1 MDKTTEDL
9 YVQAQINLIKSFI
22 TWLNEI
28 DSGKSDIDE
37 ALDFYKDLLAVIK
50 ELT

>member
-1 MDKTTEDL
+1 MDKATEDL

-22 TWLNEI
+22 IWLNEI
-28 DSGKSDIDE
+28 GSGESDIDE